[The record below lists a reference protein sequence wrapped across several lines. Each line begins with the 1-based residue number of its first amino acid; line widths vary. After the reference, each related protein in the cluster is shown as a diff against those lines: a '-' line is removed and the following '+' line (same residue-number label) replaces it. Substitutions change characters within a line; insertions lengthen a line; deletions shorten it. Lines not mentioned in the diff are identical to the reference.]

1 MGQNKS
7 SITLEG
13 VQEVFTKNKMLAY
26 YIGVGLFILVYYLF
40 STTQIYNQYIQFPV
54 AKLFSFISAQILN
67 FFGFPT
73 VIDDNQLT
81 TGVSSISI
89 AKGCDAIA
97 VMIIYTAS
105 VIMLPNSS
113 MKNKMQGIWIGLAVL
128 MFANI
133 IRILSLVFCNIYRPE
148 LFEFLHIE
156 FWQII
161 FIFLGASMFLI
172 WLNKYAY
179 ASK

>member
-67 FFGFPT
+67 FLDF
-73 VIDDNQLT
+73 Q
-81 TGVSSISI
+81 
-89 AKGCDAIA
+89 
-97 VMIIYTAS
+97 
-105 VIMLPNSS
+105 
-113 MKNKMQGIWIGLAVL
+113 Q
-128 MFANI
+128 
-133 IRILSLVFCNIYRPE
+133 
-148 LFEFLHIE
+148 
-156 FWQII
+156 
-161 FIFLGASMFLI
+161 
-172 WLNKYAY
+172 
-179 ASK
+179 

>member
-1 MGQNKS
+1 MGENKS
-7 SITLEG
+7 SIALEG
-13 VQEVFTKNKMLAY
+13 AHEVFTKNKMLAY

-40 STTQIYNQYIQFPV
+40 STSQFYAVYFQFPV
-54 AKLFSFISAQILN
+54 AKVFSFISAQILN
-67 FFGFPT
+67 LFGFPT
-73 VIDDNQLT
+73 IIDDNQLT

-97 VMIIYTAS
+97 VMMIYTAS
-105 VIMLPNSS
+105 VVMLPNSTF
-113 MKNKMQGIWIGLAVL
+113 KNKMQGVWIGLAVL
-128 MFANI
+128 IFANI

-148 LFEFLHIE
+148 LFEFLHVD